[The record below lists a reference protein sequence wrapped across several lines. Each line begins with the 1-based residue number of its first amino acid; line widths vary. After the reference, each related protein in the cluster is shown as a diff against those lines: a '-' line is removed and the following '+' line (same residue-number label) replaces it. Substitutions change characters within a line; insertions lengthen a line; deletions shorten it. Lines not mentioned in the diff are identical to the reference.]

1 MDVCYNPADS
11 ARGGAATMSLR
22 GRTAIVGIGELPT
35 RRTYP
40 GRSMQ
45 GLCAEAARLAIED
58 AGLRKEDIDGLVV
71 EGGTTTPA
79 VMADY
84 FGIRPVF
91 ATGVSMQGATGATSV
106 AVAASAIHAGL
117 CTTVLIVMGAAR
129 GDGGARPAA
138 GGAGSIN
145 AEFEAPFGPAA
156 GAGTGYALM
165 YRRHMHEYGTTP
177 EQMAKLAV
185 DQRFNALTN
194 PNAAFQG
201 QPITIDDV
209 LNSRYVNEPLHLLE
223 CVMPAAGAAACVITT
238 AERARSLPHRPVY
251 LLGAG
256 LEQGPAYIWQAPRIT
271 ITPARV
277 SAARAFAMAGYG
289 PRDIQFAEFYDCYT
303 ILVAMTLEDAG
314 FVKKGEIGPFYMATD
329 TTYKGTFPINT
340 DGGQIS
346 GGQPGLAGGF
356 RHVIE
361 AARQIMGR
369 AGDRQVPRNDLCMVN
384 G

>member
-1 MDVCYNPADS
+1 
-11 ARGGAATMSLR
+11 MSLR
-22 GRTAIVGIGELPT
+22 GKAAIVGIGELPT
-35 RRTYP
+35 RRAYP
-40 GRSMQ
+40 GRSME

-79 VMADY
+79 MMADY
-84 FGIRPVF
+84 LGMRPVF
-91 ATGVSMQGATGATSV
+91 ATGVSMQGATGATAV
-106 AVAASAIHAGL
+106 TVAASAIAGGL
-117 CTTVLIVMGAAR
+117 CNTVLIVMGAAR
-129 GDGGARPAA
+129 AP
-138 GGAGSIN
+138 GAGPRRAPGGGSVG

-156 GAGTGYALM
+156 GAGTGYALI
-165 YRRHMHEYGTTP
+165 YQRHMYEYGTTP

-185 DQRFNALTN
+185 DQRFNALDN

-209 LNSRYVNEPLHLLE
+209 LNSRYVNEPLHILE
-223 CVMPAAGAAACVITT
+223 CVMPSAGAAACIVTT
-238 AERARSLPHRPVY
+238 AARAKSLPHRAAY

-256 LEQGPAYIWQAPRIT
+256 LEQANASIWQTPRVT
-271 ITPARV
+271 TSPARV
-277 SAARAFAMAGYG
+277 SAARAFAMAGYA
-289 PRDIQFAEFYDCYT
+289 PKDIQFAEFYDCYT

-314 FVKKGEIGPFYMATD
+314 FVKKGEIGPFYAATD

-361 AARQIMGR
+361 GVRQIMGR
-369 AGDRQVPRNDLCMVN
+369 AGPRQVPRNDLCMVN

>member
-1 MDVCYNPADS
+1 
-11 ARGGAATMSLR
+11 MSLR
-22 GRTAIVGIGELPT
+22 GKAAIVGIGELPT
-35 RRTYP
+35 RRGYP
-40 GRSMQ
+40 GRSME

-58 AGLRKEDIDGLVV
+58 AGLRKEDVEGLVV
-71 EGGTTTPA
+71 DGTAITPA
-79 VMADY
+79 AMAEY
-84 FGIRPVF
+84 IGLRPVF
-91 ATGVSMQGATGATSV
+91 ATGVSMQGATGATAV
-106 AVAASAIHAGL
+106 TVAASAINAGL
-117 CTTVLIVMGAAR
+117 CNTALIVMGAAR
-129 GDGGARPAA
+129 GDGGGGPPRP
-138 GGAGSIN
+138 GMGRGSVN

-156 GAGTGYALM
+156 GAGTGYALI

-185 DQRFNALTN
+185 DQRFNALDN

-209 LNSRYVNEPLHLLE
+209 LNSRYINEPLHRLE
-223 CVMPAAGAAACVITT
+223 CVMPAAGAAACIVAS
-238 AERARSLPHRPVY
+238 AERARSLPHRPIYV
-251 LLGAG
+251 LGAG
-256 LEQGPAYIWQAPRIT
+256 IEQANAAIWQTPRIT
-271 ITPARV
+271 TSPTRV

-289 PRDIQFAEFYDCYT
+289 PKDMQFAEFYDCYT
-303 ILVAMTLEDAG
+303 ILAAMTLEDAG
-314 FVKKGEIGPFYMATD
+314 FVKKGEIGPFYASTD

-369 AGDRQVPRNDLCMVN
+369 AGTRQVAKNDLCMVN

>member
-1 MDVCYNPADS
+1 M
-11 ARGGAATMSLR
+11 TLR
-22 GRTAIVGIGELPT
+22 GTAAIVGIGELPT
-35 RRTYP
+35 RRSYP
-40 GRSMQ
+40 GRSMES
-45 GLCAEAARLAIED
+45 LCAEAARLAIAD
-58 AGLRKEDIDGLVV
+58 AGLRKDDVDGLVV
-71 EGGTTTPA
+71 EGGSTTPA
-79 VMADY
+79 IMADY
-84 FGIRPVF
+84 LGMRPAF
-91 ATGVSMQGATGATSV
+91 ATGVSMQGASGATAV
-106 AVAASAIHAGL
+106 AVAASAIAAGL

-129 GDGGARPAA
+129 DEGGPRGGAAA
-138 GGAGSIN
+138 PLSIRS
-145 AEFEAPFGPAA
+145 EFEAPFGPAA

-165 YRRHMHEYGTTP
+165 YRRHMFEYGTKP

-194 PNAAFQG
+194 PNSAFQG
-201 QPITIDDV
+201 QPLTIADV

-223 CVMPAAGAAACVITT
+223 CVMPAAGAAACIVT
-238 AERARSLPHRPVY
+238 AAARAGDGPHRPVY

-256 LEQGPAYIWQAPRIT
+256 LEQTNLAYWQNPT
-271 ITPARV
+271 ITTTPAKG

-303 ILVAMTLEDAG
+303 ILVAMSLEDAG
-314 FVKKGEIGPFYMATD
+314 FVPKGEIGPFYATTD

-346 GGQPGLAGGF
+346 CGQPGLAGGF

-369 AGDRQVPRNDLCMVN
+369 AGPRQVPRNDLCMVN

>member
-1 MDVCYNPADS
+1 
-11 ARGGAATMSLR
+11 MSLR
-22 GRTAIVGIGELPT
+22 GKAAIVGIGELPT
-35 RRTYP
+35 RRSYP
-40 GRSMQ
+40 GRSME
-45 GLCAEAARLAIED
+45 GLCAEASRLAIED

-71 EGGTTTPA
+71 EGGATTPA
-79 VMADY
+79 LMADY

-91 ATGVSMQGATGATSV
+91 ATGVSMQGATGATATMV
-106 AVAASAIHAGL
+106 AGAALHAGL
-117 CTTVLIVMGAAR
+117 CSNVLIVMGAAR
-129 GDGGARPAA
+129 AP
-138 GGAGSIN
+138 GAGPRRPPPGGSVN
-145 AEFEAPFGPAA
+145 AEFELPFGPAA

-194 PNAAFQG
+194 PHSAFQG
-201 QPITIDDV
+201 QPITVEDV
-209 LNSRYVNEPLHLLE
+209 LNSRYVNEPLHILE
-223 CVMPAAGAAACVITT
+223 CVMPAAGAAACIMTT

-256 LEQGPAYIWQAPRIT
+256 LEQANAAYWQTPRIT
-271 ITPARV
+271 TTPARV
-277 SAARAFAMAGYG
+277 SAARAFAMAGYS

-303 ILVAMTLEDAG
+303 ILAAMSLEDAG
-314 FVKKGEIGPFYMATD
+314 FVKKGEIGPFYESTD
-329 TTYKGTFPINT
+329 TTYKGSFPINT

-346 GGQPGLAGGF
+346 SGQPGLAGGF

-361 AARQIMGR
+361 AARQVMGR
-369 AGDRQVPRNDLCMVN
+369 AGDRQVPKNDLCMVN